1 MHHVL
6 LPQAP
11 DRLHYLDQ
19 RPDQRDG
26 ARQPC
31 RLRAPYLRSPSVHRS
46 SGIMTGLGHPACQ
59 DGVCHARRERRIDV
73 GERRGR
79 GHGGQHPRSA
89 LCAAR
94 DPVSRRPR
102 FTPA

>member
-26 ARQPC
+26 ARQPR
-31 RLRAPYLRSPSVHRS
+31 RLKVIGPELP
-46 SGIMTGLGHPACQ
+46 PW
-59 DGVCHARRERRIDV
+59 
-73 GERRGR
+73 
-79 GHGGQHPRSA
+79 
-89 LCAAR
+89 
-94 DPVSRRPR
+94 
-102 FTPA
+102 